1 MRTRHRLSFSSND
14 LTTETRARA
23 EAETQRQVL
32 FEITQGINATSH
44 LDELLRLI
52 HQSIGKVLNAEN
64 CFVALHDKTTGL
76 FTMEFFLDQFDE
88 APPPQNLDRSR
99 AAYVFRTGRPVLMTS
114 DIFDQLVR
122 EGEVESIGTPPKSWL
137 GIPL

>member
-1 MRTRHRLSFSSND
+1 MRLMGHPLSFSSDD

-32 FEITQGINATSH
+32 FEITQGINSTSH

-64 CFVALHDKTTGL
+64 CFVALRDKTSGL

-88 APPPQNLDRSR
+88 APPPQNLGRS
-99 AAYVFRTGRPVLMTS
+99 
-114 DIFDQLVR
+114 
-122 EGEVESIGTPPKSWL
+122 
-137 GIPL
+137 